1 MATRVPPAHPPPGDP
16 PDSAMQPLSQPED
29 SQSAPRARHLVLVT
43 RHQSFLSA
51 WASHGVDDSRAQTFH
66 VAFMMIRW
74 SEGVEAARTALDNL
88 TRQAFGDPA
97 MREAVKAAY
106 SPLLIGIAE
115 SLEYSSDPGS
125 SPKRKRR
132 CQRGK
137 RGRPIWSGGGFDAS

>member
-1 MATRVPPAHPPPGDP
+1 
-16 PDSAMQPLSQPED
+16 
-29 SQSAPRARHLVLVT
+29 
-43 RHQSFLSA
+43 
-51 WASHGVDDSRAQTFH
+51 
-66 VAFMMIRW
+66 MMIRW

-137 RGRPIWSGGGFDAS
+137 RGRPIRSGGDFDAS